1 MKLIRKRQQVMTL
14 PRGVGR
20 PSDLQIDSTGSISHG
35 NQPMNEMEDI
45 DSAETKPRAE
55 DQIEETNMNN
65 SELYPVQKE
74 TDAKDDAP
82 YCSLSER
89 RKISVML
96 IASFSGIISPISAS
110 IYYPALPSLANDMH
124 VSISLI
130 NLTITTYLI
139 LQGIS
144 PSFTGSFSDVYGRRI
159 AYMFCF
165 TTYIGANIGL
175 ALQSDY
181 AALMVLRCVQAAGS
195 SGTIAIG
202 SAVVADISTRA
213 ERGRYIAYAT
223 MGTTLGPAVGPVIG
237 GLLDHF
243 LGWRW
248 VFWFLVIL
256 GGFNFA
262 LILVTCPETCRAV
275 VGNGSIPP
283 AKWNRPLWA
292 TLKESLRP
300 RSYNVERRID
310 YETLEKSKTRPNPLT
325 SVRIALEKEGGLIL
339 IYGALLYAGYM
350 IILSTLTS
358 QLESEYGFNSIQVGL
373 CYLPLGV
380 GSLTSRWSAGPLLD
394 WNFKREAKLQNL
406 PIVKNRQQDI
416 RDFDIE
422 KTRTLI
428 VDIHRQSAATAVAAN
443 NLFRCLL
450 AAGATAFA
458 TPLIDRIS
466 IGWTTTFILPNLF
479 LLYLLIMSLN
489 RAAYLL
495 AARKT
500 PLEVREAPYPSP
512 DPGTIVV
519 RNHAVA
525 INPID
530 WKLQNFEI
538 LPLKYP
544 FILGVDVA
552 GEVIAVGSGVTNFT
566 LGQRVIG
573 CVVPNPLESS
583 YNQTNKHCRHCK
595 NLANGDNRYSGFQD
609 FTVLSATLA
618 APLPPS
624 ISYEKAVVL
633 PVSTILIWGGSS
645 SVGISAVQLAHAA
658 GVEVITTA
666 SPHNHALLRD
676 LGVSQIYDHRSPTV
690 VDDIVAA
697 LENKHV
703 VGAYDC
709 ISEDQTQRACA
720 EILERSK
727 AARKVLVY
735 TNDVVTPEGLPSSVT
750 VRGIFCLTVENN
762 EVGPAVWANYLPK
775 ALECGHFKPMPEPLV
790 VGTGLEHIQTAIE
803 RNLAG
808 LSAAKAVVK
817 LF

>member
-1 MKLIRKRQQVMTL
+1 MSL
-14 PRGVGR
+14 PRSVCR
-20 PSDLQIDSTGSISHG
+20 PSDLQIDSTGSIAHG
-35 NQPMNEMEDI
+35 NQNEMEDI
-45 DSAETKPRAE
+45 DSAKIKPCAE
-55 DQIEETNMNN
+55 DQIEKTNIDSN
-65 SELYPVQKE
+65 ELYPVQRE

-96 IASFSGIISPISAS
+96 TASFSGIISPISAS
-110 IYYPALPSLANDMH
+110 IYYPALPSLAKDMH

-159 AYMFCF
+159 AYIFCF

-292 TLKESLRP
+292 MLKESLRP
-300 RSYNVERRID
+300 QSHQVEKRVD

-325 SVRIALEKEGGLIL
+325 SVRITLEKEGGLIL

-380 GSLTSRWSAGPLLD
+380 GSMTSRWSAGPLLD
-394 WNFKREAKLQNL
+394 WNFKREAKIQNL

-416 RDFDIE
+416 RDFNIE
-422 KTRTLI
+422 KARLTITVPFVYAACLFLLAYGWVMRYQTHLAVPLVLLFFSGHLTTGAFSTLSTLI

-458 TPLIDRIS
+458 TPLIDRIG
-466 IGWTTTFILPNLF
+466 IGWTTTFIVGVWF
-479 LLYLLIMSLN
+479 VFSVLLWAVYF
-489 RAAYLL
+489 RGH
-495 AARKT
+495 T
-500 PLEVREAPYPSP
+500 WREE
-512 DPGTIVV
+512 
-519 RNHAVA
+519 
-525 INPID
+525 
-530 WKLQNFEI
+530 L
-538 LPLKYP
+538 
-544 FILGVDVA
+544 
-552 GEVIAVGSGVTNFT
+552 
-566 LGQRVIG
+566 RVKRS
-573 CVVPNPLESS
+573 E
-583 YNQTNKHCRHCK
+583 
-595 NLANGDNRYSGFQD
+595 GD
-609 FTVLSATLA
+609 
-618 APLPPS
+618 
-624 ISYEKAVVL
+624 
-633 PVSTILIWGGSS
+633 
-645 SVGISAVQLAHAA
+645 GI
-658 GVEVITTA
+658 
-666 SPHNHALLRD
+666 
-676 LGVSQIYDHRSPTV
+676 
-690 VDDIVAA
+690 
-697 LENKHV
+697 
-703 VGAYDC
+703 
-709 ISEDQTQRACA
+709 
-720 EILERSK
+720 
-727 AARKVLVY
+727 
-735 TNDVVTPEGLPSSVT
+735 
-750 VRGIFCLTVENN
+750 
-762 EVGPAVWANYLPK
+762 PA
-775 ALECGHFKPMPEPLV
+775 
-790 VGTGLEHIQTAIE
+790 
-803 RNLAG
+803 
-808 LSAAKAVVK
+808 
-817 LF
+817 